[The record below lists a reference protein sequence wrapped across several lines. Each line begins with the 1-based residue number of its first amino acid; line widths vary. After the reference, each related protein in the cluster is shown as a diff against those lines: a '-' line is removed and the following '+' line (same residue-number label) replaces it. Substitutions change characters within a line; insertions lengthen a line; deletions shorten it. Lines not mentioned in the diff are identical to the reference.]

1 MTDPKENPAADA
13 DADLDV
19 ADADSDAIWAEMD
32 AADNPQGVAAAAEG
46 DKAAGEWA
54 ENAEPAPAEGEA
66 QAEAGVEGEAK
77 PEDAAEKTGEV
88 EADPWANAT
97 PAQLAAW
104 QQAQDAI
111 NKLEKYRQSHE
122 GRIAAYQRQ
131 VDELKRA
138 QAAAPQGRAADQA
151 AAKPD
156 GAAAEAHQEAQ
167 DAFASEGWKNLE
179 EEYPEIAQAV
189 RAIVDPLTKEVAP
202 FKAHIAAVQEDRQ
215 RQEAERELHVLTERM
230 PDWNET
236 IVSNKPEFTRWINEQ
251 PRYVYE
257 GFERNRN
264 AIVDADE
271 AADIIGRFK
280 QHLTAGQNTQSPAPA
295 GSPATQPLPDRR
307 KRQMQSSASV
317 QSKAPPVAVGIPDDP
332 QGAWDAFERMGL

>member
-1 MTDPKENPAADA
+1 MTDPKETPAADA
-13 DADLDV
+13 DAALDA
-19 ADADSDAIWAEMD
+19 ADTDSDAIWAEF
-32 AADNPQGVAAAAEG
+32 AAAESPAIVAAPAED
-46 DKAAGEWA
+46 DKAAGEWD
-54 ENAEPAPAEGEA
+54 EGVEQEPPAEGQE
-66 QAEAGVEGEAK
+66 QAEAGDQVEQ
-77 PEDAAEKTGEV
+77 P
-88 EADPWANAT
+88 DPWANAT
-97 PAQLAAW
+97 PEQLSAW

-111 NKLEKYRQSHE
+111 KSNEQYRRSQE
-122 GRIAAYQRQ
+122 GRIAAFQRQ
-131 VDELKRA
+131 IDDLKRA
-138 QAAAPQGRAADQA
+138 QDAAAPQGKAADQA
-151 AAKPD
+151 AAKPN

-167 DAFASEGWKNLE
+167 DAFASDGWKTLA

-189 RAIVDPLTKEVAP
+189 RAVVDPLAKEVAP

-215 RQEAERELHVLTERM
+215 RQAADRELHALTERM
-230 PDWNET
+230 PDWNEV
-236 IVSNKPEFTRWINEQ
+236 IVSNKPAFTRWMNEQ

-257 GFERNRN
+257 GFERNKN

-280 QHLTAGQNTQSPAPA
+280 QHLTNGNATQPPATA
-295 GSPATQPLPDRR
+295 GSPATQPVLADRR